1 MKVKEYF
8 YLAKLSIS
16 EHKKSSASTI
26 KGLAVGFIIL
36 LPLLSMLI
44 GINFSV
50 NKQLNEIPYVLYFET
65 SMSDFRTETEN
76 FYNTETN
83 IYNLSGSN
91 LDNILDNSFLSNK
104 IIYEKHILN
113 SAFADEN
120 NIAEYCIGTNE
131 YIPIIGK
138 TLPYNYYSIIDID
151 KSDSFFPKN
160 LIKNYPEGIFI
171 KNCDQGFTNNGKQQV
186 IVSEKFLNLL
196 NLKAE
201 SVYNKTLSIRVTNN
215 INFKDNVTNIVSGYI
230 CKNYKV
236 VGIIKSEVTE
246 LYNFKNSYNMY
257 SYMYS
262 DLFFSSVNVYENEE
276 AILKPKVL
284 ENQNNKIILEYENF
298 EDKERLNEEY
308 MMLGWSIS
316 TQNELSKNS
325 STLFNTNIYAES
337 NNYKEIN
344 KAEKMLNNY
353 FYNLFKKD
361 INALSFSPAYLKYE
375 KINKEVNLVSYILSF
390 VGLIIAFCAV
400 INLYLSIKHN
410 VTQRKTY
417 LTMLRAV
424 GAKQSFIPKLYYS
437 ESLIIVTRANIF
449 IAVIGFAISSAVKI
463 IIDSTLKMQNTSYNL
478 SIPWSI
484 IIICVFS
491 LIVFLYLL
499 GSLFAIMCTFRLSKK
514 PIIKILNNTN

>member
-1 MKVKEYF
+1 MKIVEYF
-8 YLAKLSIS
+8 RLAKLSIS
-16 EHKKSSASTI
+16 EHKKSTASTI
-26 KGLAVGFIIL
+26 KGLAIGFIIL
-36 LPLLSMLI
+36 LPLLSTLL

-50 NKQLNEIPYVLYFET
+50 NRQLNEVPYLLYFET
-65 SMSDFRTETEN
+65 SMSDYRVETEN
-76 FYNTETN
+76 SYNTETN
-83 IYNLSGSN
+83 TYNLSGSN
-91 LDNILDNSFLSNK
+91 LDNIIDNSFLSNK
-104 IIYEKHILN
+104 IVYEKHILN
-113 SAFADEN
+113 SAYADEN
-120 NIAEYCIGTNE
+120 NVAEYSIGTNE
-131 YIPIIGK
+131 YIPIVGK

-160 LIKNYPEGIFI
+160 LIEKYSEGIFI
-171 KNCDQGFTNNGKQQV
+171 KNCDQGFTNKGKQQV

-215 INFKDNVTNIVSGYI
+215 LNFKDNVTNIVSGYI
-230 CKNYKV
+230 CNKYKV

-284 ENQNNKIILEYENF
+284 ENQNNKIILEYKNF
-298 EDKERLNEEY
+298 EDKEKLNEEY

-316 TQNELSKNS
+316 GQNELSKNA
-325 STLFNTNIYAES
+325 STLFNTNFYAES

-344 KAEKMLNNY
+344 KAEKMLNNH

-361 INALSFSPAYLKYE
+361 ISALSFSPVYLKFE

-390 VGLIIAFCAV
+390 VGLIIALCAV
-400 INLYLSIKHN
+400 INLYISIKHN

-417 LTMLRAV
+417 LTMLRAI
-424 GAKQSFIPKLYYS
+424 GAKQSFIPKLYFS
-437 ESLIIVTRANIF
+437 ESLIIVSRANIF
-449 IAVIGFAISSAVKI
+449 IAIIGFALSSAIKI
-463 IIDSTLKMQNTSYNL
+463 VIDSALKMQHSFYNL
-478 SIPWSI
+478 SIPWAI
-484 IIICVFS
+484 ILICVFS
-491 LIVFLYLL
+491 LIAFLYIL